1 MVEKWAQEEM
11 EMLRR
16 IVEGFTAIILL
27 MVYLT
32 SPIAATAEVAAAGSR
47 KAAPGFSLPD
57 SGGVAVSLSQFR
69 GKVVLLN
76 FWATWCHGC
85 KEEIPWYMEF
95 ADKYK
100 DKGFVVVGVSM
111 DEDGWKSVKP
121 FLQEKKMTYPVV
133 IGTQELMNQYRGD
146 SMPVSVLIDRDG
158 KIADLHSGVVDKGGW
173 EREIQQL
180 LGEASKPA
188 SK

>member
-1 MVEKWAQEEM
+1 
-11 EMLRR
+11 
-16 IVEGFTAIILL
+16 
-27 MVYLT
+27 
-32 SPIAATAEVAAAGSR
+32 
-47 KAAPGFSLPD
+47 
-57 SGGVAVSLSQFR
+57 VSLSQYK

-85 KEEIPWYMEF
+85 KQEIPWYMEF

-100 DKGFVVVGVSM
+100 DRGFVVIGVSM

-121 FLQEKKMTYPVV
+121 FLQEKKMNYPVI
-133 IGTQELMNQYRGD
+133 IGNQELMNQYGGD
-146 SMPVSVLIDRDG
+146 SMPVSVLIDREG
-158 KIADLHSGVVDKGGW
+158 KIADLHSGVVNKGGW

-180 LGEASKPA
+180 LGESSKPV

>member
-1 MVEKWAQEEM
+1 M
-11 EMLRR
+11 MLHR
-16 IVEGFTAIILL
+16 IVNGFAATILL
-27 MVYLT
+27 ASWI
-32 SPIAATAEVAAAGSR
+32 SPITAVAGVAATGSR

-57 SGGVAVSLSQFR
+57 SGGSAVSLSHYK

-100 DKGFVVVGVSM
+100 DKGFVVIGVSM

-121 FLQEKKMTYPVV
+121 FLQEKKMNYPVI
-133 IGTQELMNQYRGD
+133 IGNQELMNQYGGD

-180 LGEASKPA
+180 LGETSKPA